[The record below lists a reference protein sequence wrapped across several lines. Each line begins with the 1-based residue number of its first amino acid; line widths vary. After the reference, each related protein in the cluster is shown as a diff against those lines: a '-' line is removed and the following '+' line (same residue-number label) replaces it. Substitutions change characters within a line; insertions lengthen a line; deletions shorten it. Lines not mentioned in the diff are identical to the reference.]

1 MGAAEPPNRFRLGP
15 DLPAGDR
22 VDGGPP
28 VFEVPVEALQEAW
41 ARMIADEPRVRLL
54 QRDDAA
60 RTLEYEVRSRFL
72 RFPDR
77 VSVRFVP
84 LGAARSTIALFSRSV
99 YGYYDFGVNERRVRR
114 WARRLREHIADRPAG
129 AAPA

>member
-1 MGAAEPPNRFRLGP
+1 VAGPPNRFRLGP

-22 VDGGPP
+22 VDGDPP
-28 VFEVPVEALQEAW
+28 VFDVQVEVLQEAW

-99 YGYYDFGVNERRVRR
+99 YGYYDFGVNEKRVRR
-114 WARRLREHIADRPAG
+114 WVRRLGERIADRPAG